1 MTVTFKYND
10 ILIHLHYDN
19 VDGRFLY
26 AVNQSTGK
34 KMMRETYDEDDGYR
48 FVEKNWPVKTETCN
62 VDCIRIVDLD
72 LFVPKF
78 IFIPNKK

>member
-19 VDGRFLY
+19 SDGHLLY

-34 KMMRETYDEDDGYR
+34 KMMLEKYETDAGYR
-48 FVEKNWPVKTETCN
+48 IETKHDYITMQVCN
-62 VDCIRIVDLD
+62 VDCVRIVDLD

-78 IFIPNKK
+78 IFIKNKQ